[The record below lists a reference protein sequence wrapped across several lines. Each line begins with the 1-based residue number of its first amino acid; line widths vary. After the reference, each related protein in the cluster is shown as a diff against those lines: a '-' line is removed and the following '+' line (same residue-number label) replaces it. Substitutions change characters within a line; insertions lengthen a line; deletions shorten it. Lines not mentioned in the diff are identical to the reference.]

1 MMKHFHWTAVV
12 LLVSVSALAQM
23 GKGLLAGAVVAQAGA
38 DGGVSGAAGPVKP
51 PLNLELMPFTTASVK
66 KVMVYNQDQIQACY
80 EETLASKD
88 KPVEGKVMTA
98 FVVTP
103 EGMVKGARVV
113 QKGTTLKDPKLH
125 QCVIEA
131 LSSFTFP
138 KPSDGR
144 EHPIEYPFN
153 LKAVR

>member
-1 MMKHFHWTAVV
+1 MNHFHWTAVV
-12 LLVSVSALAQM
+12 LLVSVSALAEV
-23 GKGLLAGAVVAQAGA
+23 GRGLRASSVLAQAGA
-38 DGGVSGAAGPVKP
+38 DGGVSGAAAKP
-51 PLNLELMPFTTASVK
+51 PLNVELMPFNTASVK
-66 KVMVYNQDQIQACY
+66 KVMAYNQDQIQACY

-98 FVVTP
+98 FVVTA
-103 EGMVKGARVV
+103 EGMVKSARVV
-113 QKGTTLKDPKLH
+113 KKGTTLNDPKLH
-125 QCVIEA
+125 QCLIEA

-138 KPSDGR
+138 KPSDHR